1 VKLALLLPLPC
12 AVKKKKKANPS
23 LRYSQDANSAKW
35 KDVEDI
41 HKLEDKFH
49 ADGSLAADDFDK
61 GHIELRALLEEVSDE

>member
-1 VKLALLLPLPC
+1 M
-12 AVKKKKKANPS
+12 
-23 LRYSQDANSAKW
+23 RYSQDANSAKW